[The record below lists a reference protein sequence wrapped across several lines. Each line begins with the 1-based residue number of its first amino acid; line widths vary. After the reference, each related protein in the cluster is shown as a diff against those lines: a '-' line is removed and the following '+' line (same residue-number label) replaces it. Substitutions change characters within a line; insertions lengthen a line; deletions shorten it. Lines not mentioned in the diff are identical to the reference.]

1 MPRIS
6 RESLRQVKVVIF
18 SCEYV
23 IHSDLG
29 IAQTFLN
36 DVSRN
41 ECAPL
46 VGTLRKNLGDL
57 KSQIELSK
65 TEQEALTIQLEASQT
80 REKSSQANMQVKVVE
95 IQALR
100 DQLRLSESK
109 RENIESQVELLRARV
124 LSESK
129 IWQLALNKMDQHL
142 AKEAAR
148 HQVLLDRISV
158 EKVEIQRRLEFVLDQ
173 TGKKGARAHAISK
186 SEELKPTIFERIF
199 RRRIN

>member
-1 MPRIS
+1 M
-6 RESLRQVKVVIF
+6 ELRKP
-18 SCEYV
+18 
-23 IHSDLG
+23 
-29 IAQTFLN
+29 FLN
-36 DVSRN
+36 DVRRN